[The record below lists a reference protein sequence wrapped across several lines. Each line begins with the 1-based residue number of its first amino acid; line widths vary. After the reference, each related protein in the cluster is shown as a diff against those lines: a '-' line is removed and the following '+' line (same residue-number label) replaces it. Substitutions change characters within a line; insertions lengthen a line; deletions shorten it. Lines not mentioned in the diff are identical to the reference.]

1 MGVEDRRR
9 ALAEAETRVELERAA
24 LRQQR
29 AVNRRAV
36 REIQPWATVVGGLV
50 AGWWLGR
57 GRSSRSV
64 SERYHERTQVE
75 SAHSR
80 PGAQYSNARV
90 PHSHAGDGRAS
101 DLPTPR
107 RPTLLGLASLAL
119 AGSRAVPIV
128 LPLALAWIDRRYG
141 GDATRADAP
150 PPVPMWVIALRG
162 LAPLLRR

>member
-1 MGVEDRRR
+1 MALEDLRR
-9 ALAEAETRVELERAA
+9 ALAEAEARVELQRAA

-29 AVNRRAV
+29 QVNRRAMD
-36 REIQPWATVVGGLV
+36 EMKPWATVVGGLV

-57 GRSSRSV
+57 GRSSRRV
-64 SERYHERTQVE
+64 DVRVDAQHPERAQVAR
-75 SAHSR
+75 AHSGEGD
-80 PGAQYSNARV
+80 PAAV
-90 PHSHAGDGRAS
+90 PA
-101 DLPTPR
+101 PR

-141 GDATRADAP
+141 GAGAQPDAP